1 MLCYFQ
7 GYSKVIPLYMHI
19 YSSDSFL
26 LQVMTKQYG
35 ALCGTVGPC
44 CLSLPH
50 LPVCICRWQSPNLS
64 ISHPLPHWDPKFVFL
79 HSSSVLY
86 TSSFVS
92 FFLDS
97 TCKRLSYD
105 IGLGVRTSS
114 ELFKSTSFMRM
125 RVRTWLGWNPLEI
138 IKRIKSNVERA
149 KCRYYFPI
157 IKILS
162 FAKTFNN

>member
-1 MLCYFQ
+1 MAPYAVQWDLVAYLF
-7 GYSKVIPLYMHI
+7 HI
-19 YSSDSFL
+19 YQCVSVDGSL
-26 LQVMTKQYG
+26 LIYPSPTLFPIG
-35 ALCGTVGPC
+35 N
-44 CLSLPH
+44 LSL
-50 LPVCICRWQSPNLS
+50 
-64 ISHPLPHWDPKFVFL
+64 FFL

-162 FAKTFNN
+162 FAKSFNN